1 MTSDYYQKNNEKLQK
16 KACEKY
22 QNLPE
27 EEKSANMLVS
37 DVEIFLN
44 KKKEKKRQYGRERYK
59 SLLEGKYRKKISR
72 IQEIKTIWV

>member
-44 KKKEKKRQYGRERYK
+44 KKKKR
-59 SLLEGKYRKKISR
+59 SVNMVVSD
-72 IQEIKTIWV
+72 IKVF

>member
-16 KACEKY
+16 KGREKY

-44 KKKEKKRQYGRERYK
+44 KKKKR
-59 SLLEGKYRKKISR
+59 SVNMVVSD
-72 IQEIKTIWV
+72 IKVF